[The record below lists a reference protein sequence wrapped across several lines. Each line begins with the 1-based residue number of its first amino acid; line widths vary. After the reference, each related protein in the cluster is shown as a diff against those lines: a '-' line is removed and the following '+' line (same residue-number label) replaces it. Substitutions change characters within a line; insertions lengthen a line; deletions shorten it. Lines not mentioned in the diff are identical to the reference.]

1 MLPPELALRS
11 GTVAILLLTGI
22 VILRDRR
29 HRETGPFGGLLALSA
44 AADSIVTIAGFPTPS
59 WLWPLQLVAMGTAA
73 MLWIWTGAVF
83 VDDYRPSWRDAVAW
97 AVLPAIDAFG
107 LYAWRPWVGTAERA
121 LALLFI
127 LLAAWRLVA
136 GLRGDLVERRRRLRP
151 LLAGLTVLYA
161 GGILLMNML
170 GGARPLG
177 ASSRIVDA
185 AVLAA
190 LAAAFA
196 VFTMRA
202 DRSLVA
208 PLVAEACGPDPDEA
222 AESSA
227 AVDDQE
233 DTLLAR
239 LRQLMEEEKVYRQE
253 GFGLAA
259 LVAALEVPEYRLRRL
274 INQRLDHR
282 NFSSFVN
289 GYRLAEATAAL
300 ADPAQADVPILTI
313 ALDAGFQS
321 IGPFN
326 RAFKAHT
333 GMTPTAYRKQADSR
347 TQGPIQGIGQSNTEI
362 GET

>member
-11 GTVAILLLTGI
+11 GTVALLLLTGI

-29 HRETGPFGGLLALSA
+29 HRESGPYGGLLALSV
-44 AADSIVTIAGFPTPS
+44 AADSIVFIAGAS
-59 WLWPLQLVAMGTAA
+59 WLWPLQLVAMGTPA
-73 MLWIWTGAVF
+73 MLWIWAGAVF
-83 VDDYRPSWRDAVAW
+83 DDYRPSWRAAVAW
-97 AVLPAIDAFG
+97 AVLPAVGAFG
-107 LYAWRPWVGTAERA
+107 LYAWRPWVGTAENA

-127 LLAAWRLVA
+127 LLAAWRIVA

-151 LLAGLTVLYA
+151 LLAVLAVLYA
-161 GGILLMNML
+161 GGILLVNML
-170 GGARPLG
+170 GGARSAG
-177 ASSRIVDA
+177 ASSRLVEA
-185 AVLAA
+185 AVLAG

-196 VFTMRA
+196 LLTLRA
-202 DRSLVA
+202 DRSLA
-208 PLVAEACGPDPDEA
+208 GPLAVEARRPGPDEVAEP
-222 AESSA
+222 SA

-233 DTLLAR
+233 DALLAR

-253 GFGLAA
+253 GFGVAA
-259 LVAALEVPEYRLRRL
+259 LVAALDVPEYRLRRL
-274 INQRLDHR
+274 INQRLGHR

-333 GMTPTAYRKQADSR
+333 GMTPTAYRKQADSGTR
-347 TQGPIQGIGQSNTEI
+347 RPIQGIGQSTAEI

>member
-11 GTVAILLLTGI
+11 GTVALLLLTGI

-29 HRETGPFGGLLALSA
+29 HRESGPYGGLLALSV
-44 AADSIVTIAGFPTPS
+44 AADSIVFIAGAS
-59 WLWPLQLVAMGTAA
+59 WLWPLQLVAMGTPA
-73 MLWIWTGAVF
+73 MLWIWAGAVF
-83 VDDYRPSWRDAVAW
+83 DDYRPSWRAAVAW
-97 AVLPAIDAFG
+97 AVLPAVGAFG
-107 LYAWRPWVGTAERA
+107 LYAWRPWVGTAENA

-127 LLAAWRLVA
+127 LLAAWRIVA

-151 LLAGLTVLYA
+151 LLAVLAVLYA
-161 GGILLMNML
+161 GGILLVNML
-170 GGARPLG
+170 GGARSAG
-177 ASSRIVDA
+177 ASSRFVEA
-185 AVLAA
+185 AVLAG

-196 VFTMRA
+196 LLTLRA
-202 DRSLVA
+202 DRSLA
-208 PLVAEACGPDPDEA
+208 GPLAVEARRPGPDEVAEP
-222 AESSA
+222 SA

-233 DTLLAR
+233 DALLAR

-253 GFGLAA
+253 GFGVAA
-259 LVAALEVPEYRLRRL
+259 LVAALDVPEYRLRRL
-274 INQRLDHR
+274 INQRLGHR

-333 GMTPTAYRKQADSR
+333 GMTPTAYRKQADSGTR
-347 TQGPIQGIGQSNTEI
+347 RPIQGIGQSTAEI

>member
-11 GTVAILLLTGI
+11 GTVALLLLTGI

-29 HRETGPFGGLLALSA
+29 HRESGPYGGLLALSV
-44 AADSIVTIAGFPTPS
+44 AADSIVFVVGAS
-59 WLWPLQLVAMGTAA
+59 WLWPLQLVAMGTPA
-73 MLWIWTGAVF
+73 MLWIWAGAVF
-83 VDDYRPSWRDAVAW
+83 DDYRPSWRAAVAW
-97 AVLPAIDAFG
+97 AVLPAIGAFG
-107 LYAWRPWVGTAERA
+107 IYAWRPWVGTAENA

-127 LLAAWRLVA
+127 LLAAWRIVA

-151 LLAGLTVLYA
+151 LLAVLAVLYA
-161 GGILLMNML
+161 GGIILMNML
-170 GGARPLG
+170 GSAQPTG
-177 ASSRIVDA
+177 ASSRIVEA
-185 AVLAA
+185 AVLAG

-196 VFTMRA
+196 LLTLRA
-202 DRSLVA
+202 DRSLA
-208 PLVAEACGPDPDEA
+208 GPLAVEARRPSPDEA
-222 AESSA
+222 AEPSA

-233 DTLLAR
+233 DALLAR
-239 LRQLMEEEKVYRQE
+239 LSQLMEEEKVYRQE
-253 GFGLAA
+253 GFGVAA
-259 LVAALEVPEYRLRRL
+259 LVAALDVPEYRLRRL
-274 INQRLDHR
+274 INQRLGHR

-333 GMTPTAYRKQADSR
+333 DMTPTAYRKRADSGTR
-347 TQGPIQGIGQSNTEI
+347 RPIQGIGQSTAEI

>member
-11 GTVAILLLTGI
+11 GTVALLLLTGI
-22 VILRDRR
+22 AILRDRR
-29 HRETGPFGGLLALSA
+29 HRESGPYGGLLALSV
-44 AADSIVTIAGFPTPS
+44 AADSIVFVAGAS
-59 WLWPLQLVAMGTAA
+59 WLWPLQLVAMGTPA
-73 MLWIWTGAVF
+73 MLWIWAGAVF
-83 VDDYRPSWRDAVAW
+83 DDYRPSWRAVVAW
-97 AVLPAIDAFG
+97 SVLPAVGAFG
-107 LYAWRPWVGTAERA
+107 LYAWRPWVGTAENA

-127 LLAAWRLVA
+127 LLAAWRIVA

-151 LLAGLTVLYA
+151 LLAVLAVLYA
-161 GGILLMNML
+161 GGIVLVNML
-170 GGARPLG
+170 GGARPTG
-177 ASSRIVDA
+177 ASSRIVEA
-185 AVLAA
+185 AVLAG

-196 VFTMRA
+196 LLTLRA
-202 DRSLVA
+202 DRSLAGPFAV
-208 PLVAEACGPDPDEA
+208 EARGPDPDEA
-222 AESSA
+222 PEPSA
-227 AVDDQE
+227 AARDQE
-233 DTLLAR
+233 DALLAR

-253 GFGLAA
+253 GFGVAA
-259 LVAALEVPEYRLRRL
+259 LVAALNVPEYRLRRL
-274 INQRLDHR
+274 INQRLGHR

-300 ADPAQADVPILTI
+300 ADPAQADVPVLTI

-333 GMTPTAYRKQADSR
+333 GMTPTAYRKQGDSR